1 MHDGIRASAVW
12 RLREEMGEELAH
24 VEVRRHC
31 EMEGGEDER
40 RWLLDD
46 AIHRVRQQH
55 WSLKGAYKEHT

>member
-1 MHDGIRASAVW
+1 
-12 RLREEMGEELAH
+12 MGEELAH

-55 WSLKGAYKEHT
+55 WSPKSAYKGHT